1 MTLSDV
7 WINITDSCIHI
18 GYIYIYIYARSN
30 HIKTIISQM
39 LFISMKVKDK
49 VSKFKEK
56 VFV

>member
-7 WINITDSCIHI
+7 WINITDSYIHI
-18 GYIYIYIYARSN
+18 GYIYIYAHSN
-30 HIKTIISQM
+30 HIKPIISQM
-39 LFISMKVKDK
+39 LFISMKIKDK